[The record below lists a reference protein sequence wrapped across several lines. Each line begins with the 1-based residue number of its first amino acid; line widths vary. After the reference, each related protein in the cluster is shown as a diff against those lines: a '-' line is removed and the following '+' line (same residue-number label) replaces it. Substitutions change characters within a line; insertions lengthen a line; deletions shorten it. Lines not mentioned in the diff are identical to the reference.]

1 MDIPQTFYDRVEYL
15 FPYPIASCLSK
26 FRETEKGIEKIN
38 AFIKLFDIIIKYC
51 TIIALCNY
59 FSDRKNDEACDSPV
73 LNFLKDGKSDSTGW
87 LEILK
92 LILKNYLSRRDE
104 FFVPELCS
112 FIFDSDDKLTENIE
126 RLEEGINISGKILD
140 KQGGLY
146 VEKLEV
152 LVIELLEELSF
163 LQNYPLIKPIIVTP
177 QGENFSLNAYRCM
190 GSDTNFKYDRI
201 TCKSPFTLQ
210 KLQLLNPQK
219 KELLELH
226 PFLFPCI
233 CKECQRTHIFIFDYI
248 YSDKVNYIYPV
259 ENHRL
264 PCTSVKKDLE
274 QIVSR
279 SVPLRK
285 QIYYEDLWIES
296 RAYREK
302 NLAEKYKLLE
312 LVGSGGMGDVY
323 KALQINLGTI
333 RAIKILPQ
341 NLCGNLKYIKRFER
355 EARLAAR
362 LEHENIVRVIDVGET
377 VMERYIVMEYIEG
390 KTLRDVLNDRESLP
404 EEEIIYLAKA
414 IASGLS
420 WIHQNDIIH
429 RDIKPENI
437 MIDINGKVKIADFG
451 ISKST
456 GSPRVTAVGAPIGTA
471 QYLSPEQASGHG
483 EVGFYSDIYSLGIVL
498 YEMMTGRFPYEF
510 KDDNPFSIAY
520 TIINT
525 DVTPIKETAPGI
537 SSNLEALVMKC
548 LEKDPKRRYPDAQEI
563 LKNLKT
569 ISEKNNGTEEASS
582 PFLEGLSWSG
592 KSTQEVGP
600 IVERHT
606 FEAKDAQEIKEKD
619 RANSDSEIKYSNL
632 LGSVLSKG
640 YMTDEEKQIIKSAR
654 EKLNISSEQNIR
666 IFSEV
671 KDKYKEKID
680 RVRTQREDTEETLEQ
695 KVKACIKKGNEY
707 YDRKN
712 YNSAVKEYKAALELS
727 DTPDIHNSIGA
738 AYCLLGRYDRAIIEF
753 EASLKL
759 DRNNSLAIRNL
770 NHIYGL
776 KKSNI
781 TRKMYGENNEGGK
794 SDIHIDEEKLKTA
807 SERYRQFLDRLW
819 SKTYVTDKEQKEI
832 DLMKK
837 KLHLPEDISLNIER
851 EVERENEDRL
861 KARETYRMDVM
872 DMAITSYTTLLENLW
887 NKGYLTEE
895 DKKYMQM
902 QKEEYNLPGDISEQI
917 EKDVEA
923 TVKAKDKERI
933 EKAIKEYKELLND
946 YWNKGFLSQ
955 KEKETLE
962 KYRIQ
967 NRLPDEKILSIEKD
981 IKNRYY
987 KNKIELAINKEGPA
1001 RADSDN
1007 WPVEDYRKPSYP
1019 SFVSREK
1026 ELEELLSYA
1035 MSSDKMEQD
1044 MAFWALLNT
1053 FETLIKELNM
1063 DKRDWATPSFVKS
1076 LRKAKH
1082 IIPKEKARLISLI
1095 DNIFKGLT
1103 RSTRRFGVSNKS

>member
-26 FRETEKGIEKIN
+26 FRETQKGVDKIN

-59 FSDRKNDEACDSPV
+59 FSDRKNDESFDSPV

-92 LILKNYLSRRDE
+92 LILKNYLSRRND
-104 FFVPELCS
+104 FFIPELCS
-112 FIFDSDDKLTENIE
+112 FIFDSDDKLTENFE
-126 RLEEGINISGKILD
+126 KLEECINISGKILD
-140 KQGGLY
+140 KQSGLY
-146 VEKLEV
+146 SEKLEV

-190 GSDTNFKYDRI
+190 GSDIKFKYDRI
-201 TCKSPFTLQ
+201 TCKSPFALQ

-226 PFLFPCI
+226 PFLFPALCT
-233 CKECQRTHIFIFDYI
+233 ECQRTHIFIFDYI

-274 QIVSR
+274 HIVSR
-279 SVPLRK
+279 SIPMRK

-302 NLAEKYKLLE
+302 NLAEKYRLLE
-312 LVGSGGMGDVY
+312 LVGKGGMGDVY

-377 VMERYIVMEYIEG
+377 GLERYIVMEYIEG
-390 KTLRDVLNDRESLP
+390 RTLRDVLNEREILP
-404 EEEIIYLAKA
+404 EKEVIHLATA

-420 WIHQNDIIH
+420 WIHQNEIIH

-483 EVGFYSDIYSLGIVL
+483 EVGFYSDIYSLGIML
-498 YEMMTGRFPYEF
+498 YEMLTGHFPYEF

-525 DVTPIKETAPGI
+525 DVTPIRETAPNI
-537 SSNLEALVMKC
+537 SSQLEAIVMKC
-548 LEKDPKRRYPDAQEI
+548 LEKAPGKRYCDAQEI
-563 LKNLKT
+563 LKKLKSV
-569 ISEKNNGTEEASS
+569 SEKNHETDEVPSA
-582 PFLEGLSWSG
+582 FFEGLRWSG

-600 IVERHT
+600 AEEKNIEKELR
-606 FEAKDAQEIKEKD
+606 EIDKEMKDKENTD
-619 RANSDSEIKYSNL
+619 CENKYSKL
-632 LGSVLSKG
+632 VESVLSKG
-640 YMTDEEKQIIKSAR
+640 FMTEEEKEIIKSAR

-671 KDKYKEKID
+671 KDRYKEKIN
-680 RVRTQREDTEETLEQ
+680 RARNQREDTPENIEE
-695 KVKACIKKGNEY
+695 KVKAYIEKGNEY
-707 YDRKN
+707 YERKN
-712 YNSAVKEYKAALELS
+712 YKSAIKEYKAALELS
-727 DTPDIHNSIGA
+727 DNPDIHNSIGA
-738 AYCLLGRYDRAIIEF
+738 TYCLLGRYDRAIIEF

-776 KKSNI
+776 KKRNI
-781 TRKMYGENNEGGK
+781 TRKMYGDTIE
-794 SDIHIDEEKLKTA
+794 EEKNDTCADNENLKIA
-807 SERYRQFLDRLW
+807 SSHFKQFLERLW

-832 DLMKK
+832 ELMKQ
-837 KLHLPEDISLNIER
+837 KLQLPEHVSGHIER
-851 EVERENEDRL
+851 EVERENEDRI

-895 DKKYMQM
+895 DKKYMRL
-902 QKEEYNLPGDISEQI
+902 QKEEYNLPPDISEQI
-917 EKDVEA
+917 EKDVESN
-923 TVKAKDKERI
+923 VKVQDKERV
-933 EKAIKEYKELLND
+933 EKALKGYRELLND
-946 YWNKGFLSQ
+946 YWRKGFLSR
-955 KEKETLE
+955 KEKESLD

-981 IKNRYY
+981 IKNRFF
-987 KNKIELAINKEGPA
+987 KNKIELAINKDLHEL
-1001 RADSDN
+1001 ADVDD
-1007 WPVEDYRKPSYP
+1007 WPEDYGRPSVP

-1053 FETLIKELNM
+1053 FENLIKELNA

-1103 RSTRRFGVSNKS
+1103 RSTRRFTGRH

>member
-1 MDIPQTFYDRVEYL
+1 M
-15 FPYPIASCLSK
+15 
-26 FRETEKGIEKIN
+26 
-38 AFIKLFDIIIKYC
+38 
-51 TIIALCNY
+51 
-59 FSDRKNDEACDSPV
+59 
-73 LNFLKDGKSDSTGW
+73 
-87 LEILK
+87 
-92 LILKNYLSRRDE
+92 
-104 FFVPELCS
+104 
-112 FIFDSDDKLTENIE
+112 
-126 RLEEGINISGKILD
+126 
-140 KQGGLY
+140 
-146 VEKLEV
+146 
-152 LVIELLEELSF
+152 
-163 LQNYPLIKPIIVTP
+163 
-177 QGENFSLNAYRCM
+177 
-190 GSDTNFKYDRI
+190 
-201 TCKSPFTLQ
+201 
-210 KLQLLNPQK
+210 
-219 KELLELH
+219 LELH
-226 PFLFPCI
+226 PFLFPGLCT
-233 CKECQRTHIFIFDYI
+233 ECQRTHIFIFDYI
-248 YSDKVNYIYPV
+248 YSDKVNYTYPV

-274 QIVSR
+274 QIVAR
-279 SVPLRK
+279 SIPLRK

-296 RAYREK
+296 RSYREK
-302 NLAEKYKLLE
+302 NLAEKYRLLE

-377 VMERYIVMEYIEG
+377 DLERYIVMEYIEG
-390 KTLRDVLNDRESLP
+390 KTLRDVLNERETLP
-404 EEEIIYLAKA
+404 EEEVISLATA

-498 YEMMTGRFPYEF
+498 YEMMTGHFPYEF

-525 DVTPIKETAPGI
+525 DVIPIKETAPGI
-537 SSNLEALVMKC
+537 SSNLASVVMKC
-548 LEKDPKRRYPDAQEI
+548 LEKDPKRRYADAQEI
-563 LKNLKT
+563 LKKLKN
-569 ISEKNNGTEEASS
+569 ISEKNNEQEEATS
-582 PFLEGLSWSG
+582 PFLEGLRWSG
-592 KSTQEVGP
+592 KSTQEIGP
-600 IVERHT
+600 LTERHAEKVT
-606 FEAKDAQEIKEKD
+606 AELEQKNRADSDCEI
-619 RANSDSEIKYSNL
+619 RYSNL
-632 LGSVLSKG
+632 VESVLSKG
-640 YMTDEEKQIIKSAR
+640 FMTEEEKQIIKSAR
-654 EKLNISSEQNIR
+654 EHLNISSEQNIR
-666 IFSEV
+666 IFSEA
-671 KDKYKEKID
+671 KGKYKEKID
-680 RVRTQREDTEETLEQ
+680 RARTHREGNEETAEQ

-712 YNSAVKEYKAALELS
+712 YNSAIKEFKAALEIS
-727 DTPDIHNSIGA
+727 DSPDIHNSIGA
-738 AYCLLGRYDRAIIEF
+738 AYCLLGRYDMAIIEF

-759 DRNNSLAIRNL
+759 DRNNALAIRNL

-776 KKSNI
+776 KKRNI
-781 TRKMYGENNEGGK
+781 TRKMYGDNGE
-794 SDIHIDEEKLKTA
+794 EEKNENYIDKEKMKMA
-807 SERYRQFLDRLW
+807 SNHYRQFLERLW
-819 SKTYVTDKEQKEI
+819 TKTYITDKEQQEI
-832 DLMKK
+832 ELMKK
-837 KLHLPEDISLNIER
+837 KLNLSEDISQNIER
-851 EVERENEDRL
+851 EVERENEDRI
-861 KARETYRMDVM
+861 KARETYRLDVM

-895 DKKYMQM
+895 DKKYMKI
-902 QKEEYNLPGDISEQI
+902 QKEEYNLPADISEQI
-917 EKDVEA
+917 EKDVETA
-923 TVKAKDKERI
+923 LKAKDKERI
-933 EKAIKEYKELLND
+933 EKALKGYRDLLND
-946 YWNKGFLSQ
+946 YWRKGFLSL
-955 KEKETLE
+955 KEKEALE
-962 KYRIQ
+962 KYRVE
-967 NRLPDEKILSIEKD
+967 NRVPDEKILSIEKD

-987 KNKIELAINKEGPA
+987 KNKIELAINKEGPDQ
-1001 RADSDN
+1001 ADIDD
-1007 WPVEDYRKPSYP
+1007 WPLEDYTSNS

-1053 FETLIKELNM
+1053 FETLIKELNAE
-1063 DKRDWATPSFVKS
+1063 KRDWATPSFVKS

-1103 RSTRRFGVSNKS
+1103 RSTRRFAGRH

>member
-26 FRETEKGIEKIN
+26 FRETQKGVEKIN
-38 AFIKLFDIIIKYC
+38 AFIKLFDVIIKYC

-59 FSDRKNDEACDSPV
+59 FADRKNDEACDSRV
-73 LNFLKDGKSDSTGW
+73 LNFLKDGKSDSAGW
-87 LEILK
+87 MEILK
-92 LILKNYLSRRDE
+92 LILKIYLSRREE
-104 FFVPELCS
+104 FFIPDLCS
-112 FIFDSDDKLTENIE
+112 FIFDSDNKLTENFE

-146 VEKLEV
+146 SEKLEV
-152 LVIELLEELSF
+152 LVIEILEELSF

-177 QGENFSLNAYRCM
+177 QGENFALNAYRCM
-190 GSDTNFKYDRI
+190 GSDTKFKYDRI
-201 TCKSPFTLQ
+201 TCKSPFALQ

-226 PFLFPCI
+226 PFLFPGLCT
-233 CKECQRTHIFIFDYI
+233 ECQRTHIFIFDYI

-264 PCTSVKKDLE
+264 PNTSVKKDLE
-274 QIVSR
+274 HIVSR
-279 SVPLRK
+279 SIPLRK

-296 RAYREK
+296 RSYREK
-302 NLAEKYKLLE
+302 NLAEKYRLLE

-377 VMERYIVMEYIEG
+377 GLERYIVMEYIEG
-390 KTLRDVLNDRESLP
+390 KTLRDVLNERETLP
-404 EEEIIYLAKA
+404 EEEVISLATA

-498 YEMMTGRFPYEF
+498 YEMVTGHFPYEF

-525 DVTPIKETAPGI
+525 DVTPIKETAPNI
-537 SSNLEALVMKC
+537 SSNLEAVVMKC
-548 LEKDPKRRYPDAQEI
+548 LEKDPGKRYRDAQEI
-563 LKNLKT
+563 LKKLKN
-569 ISEKNNGTEEASS
+569 ISERNNETEEAR
-582 PFLEGLSWSG
+582 PAFFEGLRWSG

-600 IVERHT
+600 
-606 FEAKDAQEIKEKD
+606 EKD
-619 RANSDSEIKYSNL
+619 ILEEKKLVDTEEKINNKAISDSKIKYSRL
-632 LGSVLSKG
+632 VESVLSKG
-640 YMTDEEKQIIKSAR
+640 FMTEEEKEIIKSAR

-671 KDKYKEKID
+671 KDKYKEKIN
-680 RVRTQREDTEETLEQ
+680 RARNQREDTAGNVEE
-695 KVKACIKKGNEY
+695 KVRVYIEKGNEY
-707 YDRKN
+707 YERKN
-712 YNSAVKEYKAALELS
+712 YNSAIKEYKAALELS
-727 DTPDIHNSIGA
+727 DSPDIHNSIGA
-738 AYCLLGRYDRAIIEF
+738 TYCLLGRYDRAIIEF
-753 EASLKL
+753 EASLKI
-759 DRNNSLAIRNL
+759 DRNNALAIRNL

-776 KKSNI
+776 KKRNI
-781 TRKMYGENNEGGK
+781 TRKMYGDNIEEERNDTQVDK
-794 SDIHIDEEKLKTA
+794 EKLKKA
-807 SERYRQFLDRLW
+807 SDHFREFLEKLW
-819 SKTYVTDKEQKEI
+819 SKTYITDKEQKEI
-832 DLMKK
+832 ELMKQ
-837 KLHLPEDISLNIER
+837 KLQLPEHVSRHIER
-851 EVERENEDRL
+851 EMERENEDRV

-895 DKKYMQM
+895 DKKYMKL

-917 EKDVEA
+917 EKDVESN
-923 TVKAKDKERI
+923 VKAQDKERV
-933 EKAIKEYKELLND
+933 EKALKGYRELLND
-946 YWNKGFLSQ
+946 YWRKGFLSQ
-955 KEKETLE
+955 KEKEGLE

-967 NRLPDEKILSIEKD
+967 NRLPEERILVIEKD
-981 IKNRYY
+981 IKNRFF
-987 KNKIELAINKEGPA
+987 KNKIELAINKEGHDM
-1001 RADSDN
+1001 ADIDD
-1007 WPVEDYRKPSYP
+1007 WPVEDYSKPSVP

-1053 FETLIKELNM
+1053 FENLIKELNA

-1103 RSTRRFGVSNKS
+1103 RSTRRFAGRH